1 MTSLRLALVQHDIV
15 WESREQTLAML
26 APRLTAAAA
35 AGARLAVLSEMFPT
49 GFSMR
54 IDVTAEPVDGPSTTW
69 LMEQAAANELWVCG
83 SLAIRE
89 QGEELAYNTF
99 VLAGPGG
106 ELHRYRKIHPF
117 TYGGEREAFAAGTDP
132 VTVDVDGVH
141 VTPFI
146 CYDLRF
152 ANVFWDA
159 AADTDLYV
167 VPANW
172 PQARRHHWTALLT
185 ARAIEN
191 QAFVAGCNRVGTGGE
206 LAYVGDSRLIS
217 PLGEVLVS
225 AAEGETT
232 LIADVDAAVV
242 AEVRERFPFHADR
255 T

>member
-1 MTSLRLALVQHDIV
+1 MSSLRVALVQHDIV
-15 WESREQTLAML
+15 WESREETLGRL
-26 APRLTAAAA
+26 APKLAAAAA
-35 AGARLAVLSEMFPT
+35 AGTRLAVLSEMFPT

-54 IDVTAEPVDGPSTTW
+54 IDVTAEPADGPSTAW
-69 LMEQAAANELWVCG
+69 LLEQAASNSMWVCG
-83 SLAIRE
+83 SLAVRE
-89 QGEELAYNTF
+89 AGEGLAFNTF

-117 TYGGEREAFAAGTDP
+117 TYGGERKAFDAGTDT
-132 VTVDVDGVH
+132 VTVEVDGVR

-152 ANVFWDA
+152 ADVFWDV

-191 QAFVAGCNRVGTGGE
+191 QAYVAGCNRVGSGGE
-206 LAYVGDSRLIS
+206 LAYVGDSRLVS

-232 LIADVDAAVV
+232 LIADVDPAVV
-242 AEVRERFPFHADR
+242 AEVRERFPFSADR